1 MKKVVCIIMTILMSL
16 CICSCKRSNNED
28 NVLTEQEV
36 KGYLEVYTSRLDEM
50 IASYNTL
57 TYEYA
62 TPFVTDEE
70 LVEVSKKTGMTAINS
85 NRTYFEK
92 DNNEEGMYFP
102 IEINSKLMWMD
113 TQGLLH
119 SEDGKVSKTLHTA
132 GVEKK
137 YIMLC
142 TAGALTYDKRS
153 GKVEY
158 WNMGNVKCSHSVP
171 SNSIYLGCDEGNEDY
186 FFKSGDDIYR
196 LHHGNIYY
204 EETEEI
210 YNNVDKFEKKLPI
223 GIVMCNRPFV
233 EI

>member
-1 MKKVVCIIMTILMSL
+1 MSI

-137 YIMLC
+137 YIML
-142 TAGALTYDKRS
+142 
-153 GKVEY
+153 
-158 WNMGNVKCSHSVP
+158 
-171 SNSIYLGCDEGNEDY
+171 
-186 FFKSGDDIYR
+186 
-196 LHHGNIYY
+196 
-204 EETEEI
+204 
-210 YNNVDKFEKKLPI
+210 
-223 GIVMCNRPFV
+223 
-233 EI
+233 